1 MKIIPISKENHAKW
15 SYVGL
20 SNYLHTKTDAI
31 VPILIAEINR
41 VIFTNP
47 IVFIENH
54 KTLGL
59 YSLQSLLPNVNLMI
73 DSEGKWINNYI
84 PARYRSLPF
93 VLASE
98 TNQKKSDDK
107 ILCYID
113 ELDCVSKSF
122 KNKKSTPIFDS
133 KLELSED
140 MNRVFE
146 FLKSIEQ
153 NETITKKALESIYN
167 AEIIEDWALSLK
179 LQDGEKKM
187 TGLKK
192 VNLEKLK
199 SLSSDKLHDLNVTGG
214 LDICFANIFSLNN
227 LEKLKQILISKS
239 TNNQKKKADDNNNK
253 SLRDLTLEK
262 QNKEK
267 KEEMDSLV
275 KNLLLDDEI

>member
-20 SNYLHTKTDAI
+20 SNYLHAKTDAI

-47 IVFIENH
+47 IVFIENQ

-59 YSLQSLLPNVNLMI
+59 CSLQSLLPNVNLMI

-122 KNKKSTPIFDS
+122 KNKKT
-133 KLELSED
+133 
-140 MNRVFE
+140 
-146 FLKSIEQ
+146 
-153 NETITKKALESIYN
+153 
-167 AEIIEDWALSLK
+167 
-179 LQDGEKKM
+179 
-187 TGLKK
+187 
-192 VNLEKLK
+192 
-199 SLSSDKLHDLNVTGG
+199 SSP
-214 LDICFANIFSLNN
+214 
-227 LEKLKQILISKS
+227 
-239 TNNQKKKADDNNNK
+239 
-253 SLRDLTLEK
+253 
-262 QNKEK
+262 
-267 KEEMDSLV
+267 
-275 KNLLLDDEI
+275 